1 MNYKVLNKKGVINV
15 VLIHGLFATAGYWLN
30 YLEIFKNCKLIILEI
45 DYFNSKSLKDNIESL
60 EHILKNEYDNKIDYI
75 FSHSL
80 GTIIANGVS
89 DKYFKHSFEICPVY
103 NSNRVSKF
111 EFISKIFEKIN
122 LLHSLNNIEKILSN
136 IDFQVSNYK
145 NVLNFSKK
153 RTLFY
158 PNNDIYFKYDHNTIY
173 SYNIFNGD
181 HFEIHNALSNSF
193 NLINNFN
200 SK

>member
-1 MNYKVLNKKGVINV
+1 MNYKVINKKGVINV

-45 DYFNSKSLKDNIESL
+45 DYFNSKSLKDNSESL
-60 EHILKNEYDNKIDYI
+60 EHIIINEFNNKIDYI

-80 GTIIANGVS
+80 GTIIANGLS
-89 DKYFKHSFEICPVY
+89 DINFKHSFEICPVY

-111 EFISKIFEKIN
+111 EFISKILEKTN
-122 LLHSLNNIEKILSN
+122 LLYTLNNIEKILSN
-136 IDFQVSNYK
+136 IDIQVYNYK
-145 NVLNFSKK
+145 SILKFSNK

-158 PNNDIYFKYDHNTIY
+158 PNNDIYFNYDHKTIY
-173 SYNIFNGD
+173 SFNIFNGD
-181 HFEIHNALSNSF
+181 HFEINNALKDSF
-193 NLINNFN
+193 KFINNLY